1 MVFGDGGLLIY
12 TKAAGALSNLTFAN
26 RCTRRQSSGAA
37 AREEGNL
44 TALGK
49 ANGGYLKPGINEPAL
64 PIFLVFLFG
73 SLSHVDL
80 FAFCS

>member
-1 MVFGDGGLLIY
+1 MVGCLY
-12 TKAAGALSNLTFAN
+12 TLQAGALSNLTFAN
-26 RCTRRQSSGAA
+26 GCTRRQSSGAA

-64 PIFLVFLFG
+64 PIFLGLFFG
-73 SLSHVDL
+73 SLSHDDL